1 MEEKRENFN
10 YLVRIANTDL
20 NVNKSVITALQKIK
34 GIGFRYSDMVCN
46 LAGID
51 KLKKIGYLKEEEV
64 KKVEEI
70 ITNPLKY
77 KIPSWM
83 MNRRKD
89 PEDGQDRHLLL
100 SNIKFITENDI
111 KLMKKIRC
119 YKGIRHALG
128 QPVRGQ
134 RTRSHFRKNKGK
146 PIGVIKSRAAK
157 IAAAEKEKE

>member
-1 MEEKRENFN
+1 MAEEKENFN
-10 YLVRIANTDL
+10 YLVRIANTDI
-20 NVNKSVITALQKIK
+20 NGNKPIIMALQKIK
-34 GIGFRYSDMVCN
+34 GIGFRYSDAVCN

-51 KLKKIGYLKEEEV
+51 KSKKIGYLKEDEI
-64 KKVEEI
+64 KRVEEI

-89 PEDGQDRHLLL
+89 PEDNLDRHILL
-100 SNIKFITENDI
+100 SDIKFIQENDV
-111 KLMKKIRC
+111 KVMKKIRC

-134 RTRSHFRKNKGK
+134 STKSHFRKNKGK
-146 PIGVIKSRAAK
+146 PMGVVKSRAAK
-157 IAAAEKEKE
+157 VAIAEKEKK